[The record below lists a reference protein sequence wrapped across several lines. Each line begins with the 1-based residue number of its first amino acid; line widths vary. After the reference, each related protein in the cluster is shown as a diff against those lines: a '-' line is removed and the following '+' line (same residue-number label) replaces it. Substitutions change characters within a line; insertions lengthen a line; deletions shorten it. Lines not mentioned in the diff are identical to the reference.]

1 MLTLRGTKGFVGFFA
16 QPKALKTFRLFFTKK
31 NLLVML
37 DMSNNITP
45 VLQKS
50 VEGQL
55 LINIIKKGGASFVGK
70 KIKPLLSYATLEFR
84 NLNML

>member
-1 MLTLRGTKGFVGFFA
+1 
-16 QPKALKTFRLFFTKK
+16 
-31 NLLVML
+31 ML